1 MAHAYAVARG
11 TTPWQALLD
20 ELNDLAGQ
28 VAWLNQ
34 KIGIEG
40 FVGGDDSLRPGGSA
54 HDWVEMRDARGD
66 RIAKVAKMCI
76 DAGVAERMVQQVELQ
91 GAMMMEAAKRAAR
104 VLNLDDAQEFALIA
118 GMGRAVVE
126 LEKEEQAKA
135 LETW

>member
-1 MAHAYAVARG
+1 MAHAYAVARA

-34 KIGIEG
+34 KIGV
-40 FVGGDDSLRPGGSA
+40 VGMVEGDDSIKPGGA
-54 HDWVEMRDARGD
+54 AWDWVEMRDQRGD
-66 RIAKVAKMCI
+66 RMAKVAKMCI

-91 GAMMMEAAKRAAR
+91 GALMMEAAKRSAK
-104 VLNLDDAQEFALIA
+104 VLGLSEADEFALVA
-118 GMGRAVVE
+118 GMARVVVE
-126 LEKEEQAKA
+126 LEQEQQAQA

>member
-34 KIGIEG
+34 KIGA
-40 FVGGDDSLRPGGSA
+40 VGMVFGDDAIKPGGEA
-54 HDWVEMRDARGD
+54 WPWVEMRDARGD

-91 GAMMMEAAKRAAR
+91 GALMMEAAKRAAAT
-104 VLNLDDAQEFALIA
+104 LGLDEAQEFALIA
-118 GMGRAVVE
+118 GMARTVVE
-126 LEKEEQAKA
+126 IEKEQQTQA
-135 LETW
+135 LEAW

>member
-34 KIGIEG
+34 KIGIIG
-40 FVGGDDSLRPGGSA
+40 FAHGDDSLKPGGEA
-54 HDWVEMRDARGD
+54 YPWVEMRDARGD

-76 DAGVAERMVQQVELQ
+76 DAGVAERMVHQVELQ
-91 GAMMMEAAKRAAR
+91 GALMMEAAKRAAKT
-104 VLNLDDAQEFALIA
+104 LGLDEAQEFALVA
-118 GMGRAVVE
+118 GMARTVVE
-126 LEKEEQAKA
+126 IEKEQQATA